1 MSSRDFSRNNMKP
14 VLHHSFFMKQNF
26 LEISRDFQGIETFFE
41 SLRLARFNKITGIF
55 EDFYDSAV
63 WFQIQFIIP
72 DKLKSKSEN
81 T

>member
-1 MSSRDFSRNNMKP
+1 MSLIKEGDPLVQRVQVYSEKYWLYHAYIFP
-14 VLHHSFFMKQNF
+14 FIVVYAIWVYAWL
-26 LEISRDFQGIETFFE
+26 
-41 SLRLARFNKITGIF
+41 F